1 MSTQNNNL
9 TLKILIGVLGA
20 LLLILGIFTYK
31 FYNEEKRNKIALEQ
45 EKDLIESE
53 LGELITKYDNAIAL
67 NEVMDDH
74 LLKAKERI
82 VVLLDSVKDND
93 ANIALIS
100 RYRREVGKLKRQREK
115 LFKLADS
122 LKSAN
127 TQLATD
133 LDSTSVA
140 LNERIVFS
148 DSLKLQNDKL
158 AGIVE
163 RGSALTASNIKAEGV
178 KVRNSG
184 KITTTAK
191 ASRAEKVRV
200 CFTLSPNKLT
210 EKGNKELYVQ
220 VINPQENLIGD
231 KISQTFSRKTGE
243 EEEEFALT
251 YSGRNKVFY
260 ENQALDVCV
269 MVNASEG
276 ELTKGNYL
284 VNVFSGPKL
293 VSTTQFQLK

>member
-1 MSTQNNNL
+1 MTAQNNNL

-31 FYNEEKRNKIALEQ
+31 FYNEEKQNKAILQQ

-93 ANIALIS
+93 ANLALIS
-100 RYRREVGKLKRQREK
+100 RYRREVGKLKKERER

-122 LKSAN
+122 LTVAN

-140 LNERIVFS
+140 LNQRIIFS
-148 DSLKLQNDKL
+148 DSLQTQNSKL
-158 AGIVE
+158 AEIVE
-163 RGSALTASNIKAEGV
+163 RGSALTAANIKAEGV
-178 KVRNSG
+178 RVRNSG
-184 KITTTAK
+184 KISSSTK
-191 ASRAEKVRV
+191 ASKAEKVRV

-210 EKGNKELYVQ
+210 EKGDKELFVQ
-220 VINPQENLIGD
+220 VINPENNLIGD
-231 KISQTFSRKTGE
+231 KISVNFDD
-243 EEEEFALT
+243 AILT

-260 ENQALDVCV
+260 ENEALDVCV
-269 MVNASEG
+269 LVDAAQG
-276 ELTKGNYL
+276 ELTKGNYV
-284 VNVFSGPKL
+284 VNLFSGPKMI
-293 VSTTQFQLK
+293 SNTQFELK

>member
-1 MSTQNNNL
+1 MTTQNNNL

-31 FYNEEKRNKIALEQ
+31 FYNEEKQNKAILQQ

-93 ANIALIS
+93 ANLALIS
-100 RYRREVGKLKRQREK
+100 RYRREVGKLKKERER

-122 LKSAN
+122 LTVAN

-140 LNERIVFS
+140 LNQRIILS
-148 DSLKLQNDKL
+148 DSLQTQNQKL
-158 AGIVE
+158 AEIVE
-163 RGSALTASNIKAEGV
+163 RGSALTAANIKAEGV
-178 KVRNSG
+178 RVRNSG
-184 KITTTAK
+184 KISSSSK

-210 EKGNKELYVQ
+210 EKGDKELFVQ
-220 VINPQENLIGD
+220 VINPENNLIGD
-231 KISQTFSRKTGE
+231 KVSINFDD
-243 EEEEFALT
+243 AILT

-260 ENQALDVCV
+260 ENDALDVCV
-269 MVNASEG
+269 LVDAAEG
-276 ELTKGNYL
+276 ELVKGNYV
-284 VNVFSGPKL
+284 VNLFSGPRMI
-293 VSTTQFQLK
+293 SNTQFELK

>member
-1 MSTQNNNL
+1 MTTQNNNL

-31 FYNEEKRNKIALEQ
+31 FYNEEKQNKAILQQ

-93 ANIALIS
+93 ANLALIS
-100 RYRREVGKLKRQREK
+100 RYRREVGKLKKERER

-122 LKSAN
+122 LTAAN
-127 TQLATD
+127 TQLTTD

-140 LNERIVFS
+140 LNKRIILS
-148 DSLKLQNDKL
+148 DSLQTQNNKL
-158 AGIVE
+158 ADIVE
-163 RGSALTASNIKAEGV
+163 RGSALTAANIKAEGV
-178 KVRNSG
+178 RVRNSG
-184 KITTTAK
+184 KISTSSK
-191 ASRAEKVRV
+191 ASRSEKVRV

-210 EKGNKELYVQ
+210 EKGDKDLFVQ
-220 VINPQENLIGD
+220 IINPENNLIGD
-231 KISQTFSRKTGE
+231 KISVNFDD
-243 EEEEFALT
+243 AVLT
-251 YSGRNKVFY
+251 YSGKQKVFY
-260 ENQALDVCV
+260 ENNALDVCI
-269 MVNASEG
+269 MSNAAEG
-276 ELTKGNYL
+276 ELVKGNYV
-284 VNVFSGPKL
+284 VNLFSGPRMI
-293 VSTTQFQLK
+293 SNTQFELK

>member
-1 MSTQNNNL
+1 MTTQNNNL

-31 FYNEEKRNKIALEQ
+31 FYNEEKQNKAILQQ

-93 ANIALIS
+93 ANLALIS
-100 RYRREVGKLKRQREK
+100 RYRREVGKLKKERER

-122 LKSAN
+122 LTVAN
-127 TQLATD
+127 TQLTTD
-133 LDSTSVA
+133 LDSTATA
-140 LNERIVFS
+140 LNQRIVFS
-148 DSLKLQNDKL
+148 DSLQTQNSKL
-158 AGIVE
+158 AEIVE
-163 RGSALTASNIKAEGV
+163 RGSALTAANIKAEGV
-178 KVRNSG
+178 RVRNSG
-184 KITTTAK
+184 KITGATK
-191 ASRAEKVRV
+191 ASRAEKIRV

-210 EKGNKELYVQ
+210 KKGDKDLFVQ
-220 VINPQENLIGD
+220 VINPENNLIGD
-231 KISQTFSRKTGE
+231 KVSVNFND
-243 EEEEFALT
+243 AVLT

-260 ENQALDVCV
+260 ENEALDVCV
-269 MVNASEG
+269 LVDAVKG
-276 ELTKGNYL
+276 ELVKGNYV
-284 VNVFSGPKL
+284 VNLFSGPKMI
-293 VSTTQFQLK
+293 SNTQFELR

>member
-1 MSTQNNNL
+1 MTTQNNNL

-31 FYNEEKRNKIALEQ
+31 FYNEEKQNKAILQQ

-93 ANIALIS
+93 ANLALIS
-100 RYRREVGKLKRQREK
+100 RYRREVGKLKKERER

-122 LKSAN
+122 LTTAN

-140 LNERIVFS
+140 LNQRIILS
-148 DSLKLQNDKL
+148 DSLQTQNSKL
-158 AGIVE
+158 AEIVE
-163 RGSALTASNIKAEGV
+163 RGSALTAANIKAEGV
-178 KVRNSG
+178 RVRNSG
-184 KITTTAK
+184 KISTSTK
-191 ASRAEKVRV
+191 ASKAEKVRV

-210 EKGNKELYVQ
+210 EKGDKELFVQ
-220 VINPQENLIGD
+220 VINPENNLIGD
-231 KISQTFSRKTGE
+231 KISVNFDD
-243 EEEEFALT
+243 AVLT

-260 ENQALDVCV
+260 ENEALDVCV
-269 MVNASEG
+269 LVDAAEG
-276 ELTKGNYL
+276 ELVKGNYV
-284 VNVFSGPKL
+284 VNLFSGPRM
-293 VSTTQFQLK
+293 VSNTQFELK

>member
-1 MSTQNNNL
+1 MTTQNNNL
-9 TLKILIGVLGA
+9 TLKILIGVLAA

-31 FYNEEKRNKIALEQ
+31 FYNEEKQNKAILQQ

-93 ANIALIS
+93 ANLALIS
-100 RYRREVGKLKRQREK
+100 RYRREVSKLKKEREK

-122 LKSAN
+122 LTTAN
-127 TQLATD
+127 TQLTTD
-133 LDSTSVA
+133 LDSTSTA
-140 LNERIVFS
+140 LNQTIILS
-148 DSLKLQNDKL
+148 DSLQTQNSKL
-158 AGIVE
+158 ADIVE

-178 KVRNSG
+178 RIRNSG
-184 KITTTAK
+184 KITGSTK
-191 ASRAEKVRV
+191 ASRAQKVRV

-210 EKGNKELYVQ
+210 EKGDKDLFVQ
-220 VINPQENLIGD
+220 VINPENNLIGD
-231 KISQTFSRKTGE
+231 KISVNFDD
-243 EEEEFALT
+243 AVLT

-260 ENQALDVCV
+260 ENEALDVCV
-269 MVNASEG
+269 LVDAAEG
-276 ELTKGNYL
+276 ELVKGNYV
-284 VNVFSGPKL
+284 VNLFSGPKMI
-293 VSTTQFQLK
+293 SNTQFELR